1 MIVLAHVIPDM
12 MVTAF
17 VVLTSTNALL
27 TYVTLMA
34 LALTMMNHT
43 PALVMTASMVVVK
56 HVLTSSVFKLM
67 PVTPMLHVLIA
78 TVPLAAHVTVVTPV
92 TVLLTLIIMSV
103 HSEQTIAMST
113 HLAPTTRVHFFV
125 LVMQDGKVPE
135 MPALTSINVLPKH
148 TSVIHKEPPPKSM
161 LPSNVLVRLDML
173 GMISFNPT

>member
-17 VVLTSTNALL
+17 VVLTSTNALP

-78 TVPLAAHVTVVTPV
+78 TVP
-92 TVLLTLIIMSV
+92 
-103 HSEQTIAMST
+103 
-113 HLAPTTRVHFFV
+113 
-125 LVMQDGKVPE
+125 
-135 MPALTSINVLPKH
+135 
-148 TSVIHKEPPPKSM
+148 
-161 LPSNVLVRLDML
+161 
-173 GMISFNPT
+173 

>member
-27 TYVTLMA
+27 TNVTLMA

-43 PALVMTASMVVVK
+43 PALVMTAMVVVK

-113 HLAPTTRVHFFV
+113 HLAPITRVHFFV

-161 LPSNVLVRLDML
+161 LPSNVLVSLDML